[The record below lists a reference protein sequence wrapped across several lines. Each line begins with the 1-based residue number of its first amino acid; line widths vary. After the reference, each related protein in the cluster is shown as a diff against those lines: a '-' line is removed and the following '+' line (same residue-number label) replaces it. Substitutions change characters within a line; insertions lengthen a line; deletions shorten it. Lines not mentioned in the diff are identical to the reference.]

1 MSQVEKKTASPQNVE
16 EPDFWSGCGEEM
28 AVRSTR
34 RRTWALVAAAVAVAG
49 LLAPVAVSAASR
61 AAGEGASSAPPS
73 PEPSGAECRT
83 TVDGSRV
90 VAHCHNPYPAT
101 DLVQLHTE
109 CARWWDVDADA
120 EAVAVQ
126 PGRTVRL
133 EDRCWKEV
141 GRAWV
146 SHRVS

>member
-1 MSQVEKKTASPQNVE
+1 M
-16 EPDFWSGCGEEM
+16 
-28 AVRSTR
+28 RSTR

-61 AAGEGASSAPPS
+61 AAGEGAASAPPS

-90 VAHCHNPYPAT
+90 VAYCHNPYPAT

-146 SHRVS
+146 SHHVS